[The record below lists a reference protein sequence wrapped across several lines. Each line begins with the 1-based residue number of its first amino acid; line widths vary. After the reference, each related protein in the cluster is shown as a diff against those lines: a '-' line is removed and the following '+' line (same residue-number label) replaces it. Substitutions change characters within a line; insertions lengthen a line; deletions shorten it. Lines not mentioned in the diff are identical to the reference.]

1 MGKVVKL
8 EDKASAKRPARRGRE
23 KTALVLGGGGF
34 TGGVYHVGALRA
46 FNLLTVDRSVND
58 FDVYV
63 GTSAGAF
70 VCALLANGITPE
82 EMMLT
87 LNHDPRAQLEDPDLG
102 TLMQLNY
109 GAFLKGL
116 AGLPLRAVALARQW
130 IAHPRET
137 SMIDMAMGLSQGLP
151 PGIYNSRKL
160 RDYLGEA
167 LSTDGRTND
176 FRKLKGR
183 KLLLAATDVDT
194 VERVVLGHGGWADV
208 PVSEAVAAS
217 AALPVVYEPVEI
229 KGRQLMDGGI
239 RSTTN
244 VDIAVAQGA
253 KFIVVI
259 NPIVPYVNDFEK
271 SIPTTLG
278 TKVQRV
284 ADMGMGAIGN
294 QAFRLL
300 AHQRLHL
307 SVDFWREKYP
317 GVDIILVEPELDDAL
332 MFGTPIMDYGARL
345 EIAKH
350 GFQSVTVRL
359 AEQYDRYK
367 QIAARHGIEIS
378 AERVNEALAE
388 IAAEPAKQSA
398 WRRVL
403 SQTTGVVRRSA
414 AGR

>member
-8 EDKASAKRPARRGRE
+8 EKQPAKRARPAARGGKPA

-46 FNLLTVDRSVND
+46 LDLLTVDRTVND
-58 FDVYV
+58 FDIYV

-87 LNHDPRAQLEDPDLG
+87 LNNDPSAAMRDPDLG
-102 TLMQLNY
+102 TLLQLNY
-109 GAFLKGL
+109 GAFAKQILGM
-116 AGLPLRAVALARQW
+116 PLRVAALLRQW
-130 IAHPRET
+130 AAHPRET
-137 SMIDMAMGLSQGLP
+137 SMIDLAMGLSQGLP

-160 RDYLGEA
+160 RAYLAEI
-167 LSTDGRTND
+167 LSQEGRTND

-194 VERVVLGHGGWADV
+194 VESVVLGDGEWAN
-208 PVSEAVAAS
+208 VSISDAVAAS
-217 AALPVVYEPVEI
+217 AALPVIYEPVEI
-229 KGRQLMDGGI
+229 KGHQLMDGGI

-244 VDIAVAQGA
+244 VEIAVNQGA
-253 KFIVVI
+253 KFIIVV

-271 SIPTTLG
+271 QIPTTLG
-278 TKVQRV
+278 TRV
-284 ADMGMGAIGN
+284 RHVAEMGMGAIGN

-300 AHQRLHL
+300 AHQRLHM
-307 SVDFWREKYP
+307 SVDFWHEKYP
-317 GVDIILVEPELDDAL
+317 GVDIILIEPALDDAL
-332 MFGTPIMDYGARL
+332 MFGTPIMDYSARL

-350 GFQSVTVRL
+350 GFESVTVRL
-359 AEQYDRYK
+359 REQYRRYK

-378 AERVNEALAE
+378 VERINEALATIE
-388 IAAEPAKQSA
+388 AEPSKASA

-403 SQTTGVVRRSA
+403 SPIRRQA
-414 AGR
+414 AG

>member
-1 MGKVVKL
+1 VGKVVKL
-8 EDKASAKRPARRGRE
+8 EEKPRGKRQRGE
-23 KTALVLGGGGF
+23 TTALVLGGGGF

-46 FNLLTVDRSVND
+46 LNLLTVDRTVND

-70 VCALLANGITPE
+70 VCSLLANGITPE
-82 EMMLT
+82 QMMQT
-87 LNHDPRAQLEDPDLG
+87 LNQDPEAELEDPDLG

-116 AGLPLRAVALARQW
+116 AGLPLRVAGLARQMV
-130 IAHPRET
+130 AHPRET
-137 SMIDMAMGLSQGLP
+137 SMIDLAMGLSQGLP
-151 PGIYNSRKL
+151 AGIYNSRKL
-160 RDYLGEA
+160 RRFLAEI
-167 LSTDGRTND
+167 LSEGGRTND
-176 FRKLKGR
+176 FRKLEGC

-194 VERVVLGHGGWADV
+194 VERVVIGHGGWADV
-208 PVSEAVAAS
+208 PISEAVAAS

-271 SIPTTLG
+271 KIPTMIG
-278 TKVQRV
+278 KRVRRV
-284 ADMGMGAIGN
+284 AEMGMGAVGN

-307 SVDFWREKYP
+307 SVDFWRDKYP
-317 GVDIILVEPELDDAL
+317 GVDIILIEPNLDDAL

-350 GFQSVTVRL
+350 GFQSVTMRL
-359 AEQYDRYK
+359 AEQYSRYK
-367 QIAARHGIEIS
+367 QVAARHGIEIS
-378 AERVNEALAE
+378 AERVNEALATIE
-388 IAAEPAKQSA
+388 SEPVKQSA

-403 SQTTGVVRRSA
+403 SQTTGAVRRSA
-414 AGR
+414 TGR